1 MNPNFKENTLLPAII
16 QNYENNKILMLG
28 WMNKEAFDKTIES
41 KNVWFFSRSKNRLWE
56 KGESSKNYLKVKQ
69 ILLDCDKDAILI
81 TAKPEG
87 PTCHTFIDS
96 CFETEETI
104 NFKSNFSLEKL
115 ENIINKRKNEKTK
128 NSYTNKLFNE
138 GIKKIGKKI
147 GEEAAEVII
156 ASLAEKKED
165 LIYESADLIYH
176 LLVLLSNEEIKF
188 DKVIEELEKRNKKSK

>member
-1 MNPNFKENTLLPAII
+1 MNPDFKENTLLPAII

-28 WMNKEAFDKTIES
+28 WMNEEAFNKTIES

-56 KGESSKNYLKVKQ
+56 KGESSKNYLEVKQ

-87 PTCHTFIDS
+87 PTCHTLNNS
-96 CFETEETI
+96 CFETEENI
-104 NFKSNFSLEKL
+104 NYKSNFSLEEL
-115 ENIINKRKNEKTK
+115 ENIINKRKIEKTK
-128 NSYTNKLFNE
+128 NSYTNKLFDE

-188 DKVIEELEKRNKKSK
+188 NKVIEELEKRNNKSK

>member
-1 MNPNFKENTLLPAII
+1 MNPNFKQNTLLPAII

-28 WMNKEAFDKTIES
+28 WMNEEAFNKTIES

-56 KGESSKNYLKVKQ
+56 KGESSKNYLRVKQ
-69 ILLDCDKDAILI
+69 ILLDCDQDSILVNV
-81 TAKPEG
+81 KPEG
-87 PTCHTFIDS
+87 PTCHTLNNS
-96 CFETEETI
+96 CFENEESI

-115 ENIINKRKNEKTK
+115 ESIINKRKKENTK
-128 NSYTNKLFNE
+128 NSYTNKLFDE

-147 GEEAAEVII
+147 GEEATEVII

-176 LLVLLSNEEIKF
+176 LLVLLANEEIKF
-188 DKVIEELEKRNKKSK
+188 EKVIKELEKRNNEPN